1 MPWEAEFWTDT
12 MSSLLASTMVWLPN
26 LASGMDIL
34 AEALREE
41 IAALAE
47 VPVIEVVRARR

>member
-1 MPWEAEFWTDT
+1 MLLETEIWTDT
-12 MSSLLASTMVWLPN
+12 MSRLLANTLDWLPN
-26 LASGMDIL
+26 LAAGMDIL